1 MNQNPQRTPH
11 TERVPR
17 ATPDAEPMLVLVTDS
32 HRLRA
37 RSLADIVQAAVG
49 GGVTAV
55 QLRDKAASHDELLR
69 AAALLRDAIAGKA
82 QLFINSDVDAA
93 IALAADGVHLPED
106 GPPTADVRARLGP
119 SIPISRAVHSIE
131 AAVRAER
138 ERVDIVQA
146 GTLFATASKPG
157 IKPLGLHGLRAICDA
172 VRIPVIAIGGITPQ
186 NAADAVAA
194 GAAGVAVIGAIFD
207 AEDPARAARALRTA
221 ISAAATVR

>member
-1 MNQNPQRTPH
+1 
-11 TERVPR
+11 
-17 ATPDAEPMLVLVTDS
+17 MLVLVTDS

-37 RSLADIVQAAVG
+37 RSLADIVQAAVE

-93 IALAADGVHLPED
+93 H
-106 GPPTADVRARLGP
+106 RARRRRACICRKTDRHRRRPRASGRP

-157 IKPLGLHGLRAICDA
+157 TKPLGLHGLRAICDA